1 MYQRLIIVGF
11 VGQIPEMKFTPDAK
25 PVTSFSVATS
35 RKFKG
40 EDETT
45 WFRVTVWGPQA
56 EACNQYLTKGAKVL
70 VEGRL
75 AADPATGGPR
85 VYQRKDGTWAASYE
99 VVAESVRFL
108 SAKQDEEQ
116 K

>member
-56 EACNQYLTKGAKVL
+56 EACNQYLAKGAKVL

-75 AADPATGGPR
+75 VADPATGGPR
-85 VYQRKDGTWAASYE
+85 VWQKKDGAWAASFE
-99 VVAESVRFL
+99 VLADRVQFL
-108 SAKQDEEQ
+108 SSKQEMQE
-116 K
+116 